1 MCLQHVMIQCRQNKD
16 TPLWQLL
23 SFFCIRNAYTC
34 SWGGIWLYII
44 ACYLVPRIGNLF
56 FKRGYVS
63 LALYCES
70 LFESSILQIN
80 QWMRETP
87 MAFSLLR
94 TIKCLVLTQRKDD
107 LLNHHVI
114 QVLFTQCIIVFDLC
128 S

>member
-1 MCLQHVMIQCRQNKD
+1 MHIHVVGVEFDFIS
-16 TPLWQLL
+16 LL
-23 SFFCIRNAYTC
+23 VIWYHELETYFSKEAMSHWHCIVKVDLRAVYYKLTNEC
-34 SWGGIWLYII
+34 
-44 ACYLVPRIGNLF
+44 V
-56 FKRGYVS
+56 
-63 LALYCES
+63 
-70 LFESSILQIN
+70 
-80 QWMRETP
+80 